1 MNKNFEKIFNHPMFG
16 DVRTV
21 CKNGECWFCLVDVC
35 RALELNP
42 SDVKKRL
49 GDGVDT
55 NHPIVDA
62 LGRSQQANFINE
74 DGLYDVIFDSRK
86 PIAKAFCRWV
96 QVDIL
101 PSLHTHVEMPPIH
114 KDKKIC

>member
-35 RALELNP
+35 RALELQAAA
-42 SDVKKRL
+42 VMRRL
-49 GDGVDT
+49 DEGMTV
-55 NHPIVDA
+55 NHPLQTAGGI
-62 LGRSQQANFINE
+62 QQANFVNK
-74 DGLYDVIFDSRK
+74 DGLYEVLFNSRK

>member
-1 MNKNFEKIFNHPMFG
+1 MNKISLRVFSNPMFG
-16 DVRTV
+16 STRIVWIDD
-21 CKNGECWFCLVDVC
+21 ECWFCLVDVC
-35 RALELNP
+35 RALELQAAA
-42 SDVKKRL
+42 VMRRL
-49 GDGVDT
+49 DEGMTV

-62 LGRSQQANFINE
+62 LGRSQQANFVNK
-74 DGLYDVIFDSRK
+74 DGLYEVLFNSRK